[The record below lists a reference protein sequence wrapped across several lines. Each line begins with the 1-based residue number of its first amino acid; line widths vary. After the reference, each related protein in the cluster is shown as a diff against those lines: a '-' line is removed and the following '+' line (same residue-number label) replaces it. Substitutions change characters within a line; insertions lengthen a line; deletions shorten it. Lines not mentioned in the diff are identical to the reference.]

1 MKRNVQRKHP
11 APTFIGRAWSFTRP
25 TSWTLGPFLI
35 LLFLH
40 QTACATKAPQPT
52 QSTEAS
58 RHVDSGD
65 LPQKEGQP
73 RPNDTSRKPEPGDE
87 ENRWPYRF
95 LAAPEMAWRGFA
107 YPFKKAA
114 IAYEQHDLL
123 NRALDLFMNDERTA
137 GVFPKFSIGGILSTG
152 IGFTAFN
159 NNLFGRGMEARLS
172 YTLGVRDNQVVK
184 ASFRDPSLFGS
195 PWFFETQG
203 FVLDFD
209 EGHFFAGGN
218 RAREE
223 DRTNYKITELAWDVT
238 IGRKLVGDLSA
249 TLTGRLL
256 IADAKPSER
265 LPGTPVSVTGNN
277 SSMTALA
284 IEPGLVYDSRDNPFR
299 PTRGWFAEGV
309 FTYTDQVD
317 RDQFRYLGYRLEVQR
332 YIPVFRGNRVLLL
345 RAYLAKQDSV
355 GGGTIPFYELNLLD
369 LNNGLRGFDRGRW
382 QDKGAILFNI
392 QWRFPIWQDVEGDL
406 FFDEG
411 QVFGN
416 YEDIQL
422 KLFRYSGGAGVRF
435 VSNRQFGLRF
445 QVAAS
450 EDGVLTLIRG
460 NLDFVRERA
469 ATLGFGW

>member
-1 MKRNVQRKHP
+1 M
-11 APTFIGRAWSFTRP
+11 
-25 TSWTLGPFLI
+25 
-35 LLFLH
+35 
-40 QTACATKAPQPT
+40 
-52 QSTEAS
+52 
-58 RHVDSGD
+58 
-65 LPQKEGQP
+65 
-73 RPNDTSRKPEPGDE
+73 
-87 ENRWPYRF
+87 
-95 LAAPEMAWRGFA
+95 
-107 YPFKKAA
+107 
-114 IAYEQHDLL
+114 
-123 NRALDLFMNDERTA
+123 
-137 GVFPKFSIGGILSTG
+137 
-152 IGFTAFN
+152 
-159 NNLFGRGMEARLS
+159 
-172 YTLGVRDNQVVK
+172 
-184 ASFRDPSLFGS
+184 
-195 PWFFETQG
+195 
-203 FVLDFD
+203 
-209 EGHFFAGGN
+209 
-218 RAREE
+218 
-223 DRTNYKITELAWDVT
+223 T

-406 FFDEG
+406 FSTRDRCSATTKISNSNCFAIPAAPGSDSCPTGSSDFDSKSRR
-411 QVFGN
+411 V
-416 YEDIQL
+416 
-422 KLFRYSGGAGVRF
+422 KTAC
-435 VSNRQFGLRF
+435 
-445 QVAAS
+445 
-450 EDGVLTLIRG
+450 
-460 NLDFVRERA
+460 
-469 ATLGFGW
+469 